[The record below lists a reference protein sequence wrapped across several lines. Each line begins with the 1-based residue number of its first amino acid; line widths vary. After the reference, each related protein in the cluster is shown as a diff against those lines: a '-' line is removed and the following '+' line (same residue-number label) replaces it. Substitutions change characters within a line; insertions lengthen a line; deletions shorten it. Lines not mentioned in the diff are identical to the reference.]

1 MLIIPSIVLI
11 VGLIFLAISKKL
23 NNDVERLDANYTGNL
38 IPDAE
43 EKLWYDFDK
52 KKKIRNSKG
61 AKYFGYFLIFWSIIF
76 LIGLIIGGDLLRISR
91 NF

>member
-1 MLIIPSIVLI
+1 MLIFPFTLLA

-23 NNDVERLDANYTGNL
+23 SNDVERLDANYTGNL
-38 IPDAE
+38 IPDVE

-61 AKYFGYFLIFWSIIF
+61 ARYFGYFLIFWSIMFSIAM
-76 LIGLIIGGDLLRISR
+76 IVGEI
-91 NF
+91 N

>member
-1 MLIIPSIVLI
+1 MLIFPFTLLA

-23 NNDVERLDANYTGNL
+23 SNDVERLDANYTGNL

-61 AKYFGYFLIFWSIIF
+61 AKYFGYLLIFWSIMFSIAM
-76 LIGLIIGGDLLRISR
+76 IVGEI
-91 NF
+91 N